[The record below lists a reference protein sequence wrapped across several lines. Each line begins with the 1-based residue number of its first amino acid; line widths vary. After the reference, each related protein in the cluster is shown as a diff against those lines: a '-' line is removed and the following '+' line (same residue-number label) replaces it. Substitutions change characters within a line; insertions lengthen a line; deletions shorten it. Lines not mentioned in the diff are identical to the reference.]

1 MKGMQ
6 DSDGFRCDYALE
18 FPDCF
23 PQSYAAQQGAVP
35 MGLFDQSAARE
46 GGLQRQNFWLSN
58 PSSPMIS
65 RIASPA
71 PAFYATEVYMGL
83 SQFDFQGNNTTCCSQ
98 EFKNPNLSV
107 PSYQQTRTSF
117 FGDSSPETEPDIH
130 LASVMETQASSG
142 SEYIRPEGSYGNPFC
157 IVRES
162 DQILHL
168 KKKLLGDLDDENM
181 GSPSIPFDANQDLGL
196 SQSLYT
202 SHLTNV
208 QQFGMPPGCLPTTS
222 GNNSGSPGAVPSSK
236 TRIRWTQDLHDR
248 FVESVNRLGG
258 PDKATPKAI
267 LKLMETD
274 GLTILHVKSHLQKY
288 RNVKS
293 GPESVEGRSEKKTST
308 NNVAQMD
315 VETGMQLKEAL
326 QMQLDVQRH
335 LREQLEIQRNLQMRI
350 EEQAKQLKEMFD
362 QQQRKIRNL
371 KESTDSKST
380 CPNNFSSTVEDPEVL
395 ISEGSDDDMLFPS
408 R

>member
-1 MKGMQ
+1 MQ
-6 DSDGFRCDYALE
+6 DSDGFGCDYTLE

-23 PQSYAAQQGAVP
+23 PQSYAAQPGSVP

-46 GGLQRQNFWLSN
+46 GGLQRHNFWPSN
-58 PSSPMIS
+58 PSSTMIS

-83 SQFDFQGNNTTCCSQ
+83 SQIEFQGNNCTTCCSQ
-98 EFKNPNLSV
+98 EFKNPNQSV
-107 PSYQQTRTSF
+107 PLYQQTRTSF
-117 FGDSSPETEPDIH
+117 FGDSSSETEPAIH
-130 LASVMETQASSG
+130 LSSVLMETQTPSG
-142 SEYIRPEGSYGNPFC
+142 SEYIQPEGSYGNPFC
-157 IVRES
+157 DVRES

-168 KKKLLGDLDDENM
+168 KEKLLGDLGDENM
-181 GSPSIPFDANQDLGL
+181 GSPSIPFDANQDLGV

-208 QQFGMPPGCLPTTS
+208 KQLGMPAGCLPTTS
-222 GNNSGSPGAVPSSK
+222 SNNSGSPGAVPSSK

-293 GPESVEGRSEKKTST
+293 VPESVEGKSEKKTST

-371 KESTDSKST
+371 KESTDPKNT
-380 CPNNFSSTVEDPEVL
+380 CPSNLSSSVEDPEVL
-395 ISEGSDDDMLFPS
+395 VSEGSDDEMLFPS